1 MDTKFLRDI
10 GLTDNEIRI
19 YLELLSTEEALASD
33 LADRTDINRTLTY
46 QILKKL
52 LKRGLISYVIKNN
65 TKYFKAGHPDKL
77 VDYLKEKELN
87 VKKMIPDLLTLSK
100 SEGKQHS
107 VEMYE
112 GKEGLK
118 AVLNDALRS
127 RPSEFLDMT
136 SGMTTIILH
145 KYLMDQWWNKMVKA
159 KIRMRL
165 LYNHTRIGEKRAKEV
180 AKYRY
185 SHVRLLPKG
194 FNSPSHIYIYSDR
207 VGIALWEKEFPFAI
221 LIKSNEIAYRFKEFF
236 EWFWRLSKPI

>member
-118 AVLNDALRS
+118 AL
-127 RPSEFLDMT
+127 E
-136 SGMTTIILH
+136 
-145 KYLMDQWWNKMVKA
+145 
-159 KIRMRL
+159 
-165 LYNHTRIGEKRAKEV
+165 
-180 AKYRY
+180 
-185 SHVRLLPKG
+185 
-194 FNSPSHIYIYSDR
+194 
-207 VGIALWEKEFPFAI
+207 
-221 LIKSNEIAYRFKEFF
+221 
-236 EWFWRLSKPI
+236 